1 MKKAFTLIELIFVI
15 VIIGL
20 LAAVAVPRFLSTVQN
35 AKFKPALA
43 VTREIVRK
51 WVEQY
56 TQIQDPN
63 LSRVVLKDP
72 HIQRYLYEL
81 TTHVDKH
88 FVWDVRFTEES
99 NGTFAIGY
107 KLNKHKYWGNVHEND
122 PENDENPNPDNPPPI
137 EVNDGYIG
145 WFIKETDPPYKR
157 KKRVTGTK
165 TCIKVNVYPIQVPV
179 DIEHN
184 VTQYDI
190 KISDINYSCIRAS
203 K

>member
-15 VIIGL
+15 AIIGL
-20 LAAVAVPRFLSTVQN
+20 LAAIAVPRFLSTVQN

-88 FVWDVRFTEES
+88 FVWDVRDKSTIA
-99 NGTFAIGY
+99 TFAIGY
-107 KLNKHKYWGNVHEND
+107 KHNKTLTGNVHQGDNE
-122 PENDENPNPDNPPPI
+122 PDGTPI
-137 EVNDGYIG
+137 ETNDTAIG
-145 WFIKETDPPYKR
+145 WFLDDNNS
-157 KKRVTGTK
+157 KKVTWTK
-165 TCIKVNVYPIQVPV
+165 TCIKVNVQAIEVPIDV
-179 DIEHN
+179 DHN

-190 KISDINYSCIRAS
+190 NISQVTPSCMQAAD
-203 K
+203 